1 VEEKMKNIVK
11 TMFVMLVLVS
21 SVFASEKTLINN
33 ADSNVKFSFDI
44 ETGTFGVLN
53 HIYQSGRSEEG
64 ATRFDFVEQGGQD
77 ILFPFDRYVA
87 NITIS
92 DKHKISLLYQP
103 LTVKTNVSFRE
114 DVMIDSVLFA
124 TGTPM
129 EISYG
134 FPFYRI
140 TYSYSFIRTENFSLA
155 GGVALQARNANIIF
169 KSLDGTALT
178 VANNVGPVPSLNLNG
193 RYDFQRGAYLGFD
206 VTGLYASSA
215 IINGASFAFEGSLL
229 DASLRGGYTL
239 LDGFD
244 VFANLRFLGGT
255 SKGESQYP
263 DRNWSESNER
273 YGENNLATMSFT
285 LGLSIY

>member
-1 VEEKMKNIVK
+1 MKNILKITLMMV
-11 TMFVMLVLVS
+11 VLLS
-21 SVFASEKTLINN
+21 SLFASEKTLINN
-33 ADSNVKFSFDI
+33 LDSKVKVSFEI
-44 ETGTFGVLN
+44 ERGTFGVLN

-77 ILFPFDRYVA
+77 ILFPFERYVA
-87 NITIS
+87 NVTIS

-114 DVMIDSVLFA
+114 AVMIDSVVFA
-124 TGTPM
+124 SGTPM

-140 TYSYSFIRTENFSLA
+140 TYSYAFINTEKFSLA
-155 GGVALQARNANIIF
+155 GGVALQARNANIVF
-169 KSLDGTALT
+169 KSQDGTALT

-193 RYDFQRGAYLGFD
+193 RYDFDRGAYLGFE